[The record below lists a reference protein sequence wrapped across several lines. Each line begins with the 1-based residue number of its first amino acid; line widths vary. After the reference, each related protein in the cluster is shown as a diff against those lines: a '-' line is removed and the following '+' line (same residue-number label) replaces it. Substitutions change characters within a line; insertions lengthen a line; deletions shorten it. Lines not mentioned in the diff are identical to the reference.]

1 MSHPGNDAVIEQI
14 RDEVAEMSQ
23 DEKVDMVYA
32 HLVGDQPVHK
42 RDLYFQMALYSPSD
56 EGFVDET
63 VAEIL
68 IEALPD
74 GGDE

>member
-14 RDEVAEMSQ
+14 RDELAEMSQ

-32 HLVGDQPVHK
+32 HLVGDHPVHK
-42 RDLYFQMALYSPSD
+42 RDLYFQ

>member
-1 MSHPGNDAVIEQI
+1 MSHIGNDAVNDQI
-14 RDEVAEMSQ
+14 RDQVAEMSQ

-32 HLVGDQPVHK
+32 HLVGDHLVHQ
-42 RDLYFQMALYSPSD
+42 RDLYFQ

>member
-1 MSHPGNDAVIEQI
+1 
-14 RDEVAEMSQ
+14 
-23 DEKVDMVYA
+23 MVYA
-32 HLVGDQPVHK
+32 HLVGDHPVHK
-42 RDLYFQMALYSPSD
+42 RDLYFQ